1 MLTANFP
8 IGQIPGAK
16 PDPGDPSTLESASD
30 SFFSSPGR
38 CLFGDDAMELTYPDP
53 PTGFQDQFAAGGTDL
68 YSLHP
73 AFSSMSDSDPATVRV
88 SETSIQQSGSEAPPV
103 SASTSTAAL
112 SSEMQPKSCPQ
123 PQPPPRQDKAKKK
136 AGRQKGSVEESA
148 KSDATTPKTRRSS
161 KRESRR
167 PTRNEEAAKKPTR
180 RERSLERNRVAAS
193 KCRKRKK
200 AWTEKLEEKKSGL
213 EAMHSELQSQYL
225 SLLQESSHL
234 KNHLITHAGCHDPN
248 IDVWINNEA
257 SKYVRRLSGENY
269 HRPRSM
275 QSLPSL
281 ENNSVW
287 HSSGNSHYTGLSES
301 SPPMEGDDDSNEDGG
316 VEDHFDDDFGEDM
329 F

>member
-1 MLTANFP
+1 
-8 IGQIPGAK
+8 
-16 PDPGDPSTLESASD
+16 
-30 SFFSSPGR
+30 
-38 CLFGDDAMELTYPDP
+38 MELTYPDP
-53 PTGFQDQFAAGGTDL
+53 PSGFQDQFAGGGGGGSTDL
-68 YSLHP
+68 YTLHP
-73 AFSSMSDSDPATVRV
+73 AFSSMPDSDPSTASV
-88 SETSIQQSGSEAPPV
+88 SNTSQQLVDEAA
-103 SASTSTAAL
+103 ASTL
-112 SSEMQPKSCPQ
+112 SSEFQPKSAATQ
-123 PQPPPRQDKAKKK
+123 PAKQVKTKKK
-136 AGRQKGSVEESA
+136 SSKKTDAVENE
-148 KSDATTPKTRRSS
+148 KSNATSKTRRQSKAESS
-161 KRESRR
+161 RS
-167 PTRNEEAAKKPTR
+167 TRNDEAKKPTR

-257 SKYVRRLSGENY
+257 SKYVRRLSGENM

-301 SPPMEGDDDSNEDGG
+301 SPAMEGDDSNE
-316 VEDHFDDDFGEDM
+316 EDAVKGDFDDDFAEEM
-329 F
+329 FG